1 MLTDELFPFRAT
13 LAFILYFRVFL
24 GPGGLHATKRFSGD
38 PFLLPSILTARSAG
52 DVLPLIRLVGGS
64 DLIGCCGSGS
74 DAIGCC
80 DSGGFWEASGGS
92 KHMGTSGARCAADCM
107 ISRKPPQYTFSSS
120 ADISLTAGGLQVLGG
135 FTKLMR
141 SESKTRKCRHI
152 VSSCSRVISTNTS
165 SGILYTIF

>member
-1 MLTDELFPFRAT
+1 MLTDEL
-13 LAFILYFRVFL
+13 LYFRVFL

-107 ISRKPPQYTFSSS
+107 ISRKPPQYAFSSS
-120 ADISLTAGGLQVLGG
+120 ADISLTAGGLQLLGG